1 MRVYSVKNAIG
12 WGGLDVSSFDFDCHF
27 DFDWGGGVLRMG
39 GVAGWGQSEQPGKTS
54 EVFFSPGPVNF

>member
-27 DFDWGGGVLRMG
+27 DFDWGERVRSLLLR
-39 GVAGWGQSEQPGKTS
+39 QKY
-54 EVFFSPGPVNF
+54 FLL